1 MEPSDDQ
8 LEKRLYK
15 FGYILEMKMK
25 RKEFL
30 YSQLPTGTYHK
41 LLVICKTKNL

>member
-1 MEPSDDQ
+1 MQPSGDQ
-8 LEKRLYK
+8 LGKRLSK

-30 YSQLPTGTYHK
+30 YSQLPIGTYYK
-41 LLVICKTKNL
+41 LLVICKTKNP